1 MTVTLWWTLL
11 IIAGL
16 VIANLWLLRRNKKL
30 QQQKP
35 QRDIRQKKTTEGA
48 VTGTIVAA
56 SGTDGSRIK
65 QVDTNHHQ
73 SASEGSSDDS
83 GSGGADQ

>member
-16 VIANLWLLRRNKKL
+16 VIANLWLIRRNKKL

-35 QRDIRQKKTTEGA
+35 QREIRQKKAAEGA
-48 VTGTIVAA
+48 VTGTIVAG

-65 QVDTNHHQ
+65 QVDTDHHH
-73 SASEGSSDDS
+73 SSPEGSSDGS
-83 GSGGADQ
+83 GSSGD

>member
-1 MTVTLWWTLL
+1 MTVTLWWTL
-11 IIAGL
+11 IIIVGL

-35 QRDIRQKKTTEGA
+35 QREIRQKKTAEGA
-48 VTGTIVAA
+48 VTGTIVAG

-65 QVDTNHHQ
+65 QVDTDHHHN
-73 SASEGSSDDS
+73 SSDGGSDGGGSSGD
-83 GSGGADQ
+83 

>member
-35 QRDIRQKKTTEGA
+35 QREVRQKKTAEGA
-48 VTGTIVAA
+48 VTGTIVAG

-65 QVDTNHHQ
+65 QVDTDNHH
-73 SASEGSSDDS
+73 SASDGGSDGGGSSGD
-83 GSGGADQ
+83 

>member
-11 IIAGL
+11 VIAGL
-16 VIANLWLLRRNKKL
+16 VIANLWLLRRNKRL

-35 QRDIRQKKTTEGA
+35 QREIRQKKTADGA
-48 VTGTIVAA
+48 VTGTIVAG

-65 QVDTNHHQ
+65 QVDTDNHHN
-73 SASEGSSDDS
+73 SPSEGGSDGGS
-83 GSGGADQ
+83 SGGAD